1 MLKELKGKVKEALLA
16 RELFSEISPWETVK
30 SLLSFLVTD
39 GVSDPEEQLD
49 IGICDSSRAHFM
61 PKADRELYIEIPDE
75 AKAPGERRCCR
86 TTEP

>member
-1 MLKELKGKVKEALLA
+1 MGKELNGKVKEAPLA
-16 RELFSEISPWETVK
+16 RGLFSEISPWETVK

-49 IGICDSSRAHFM
+49 IGICDSYRAPFM

-75 AKAPGERRCCR
+75 AKAPGESRCCG
-86 TTEP
+86 TTAP